1 MKLTRTLLGLCAVAV
16 ALPVQAAE
24 PPSIGQIRK
33 FLADYGQCVAKREPE
48 LARKAVVSG
57 ANFKRESPEGK
68 RLMQRECM
76 DEDIL
81 ANATSGFQGRLRMR
95 MDDDTYRGVIA
106 EALVAKGAPALTVD
120 GLKVVPILTYDEPRP
135 LRLQYPDGKAI
146 PEEKLVRQR
155 AAIARKTE
163 AMLMGKLGE
172 CVVRNAPVQSR
183 AVLATSLETPP
194 ELQSIN
200 ALGATLGQCIKA
212 GETVS
217 LDRMSVRGALAI
229 AYYRLS
235 QAQGSGAS
243 L

>member
-1 MKLTRTLLGLCAVAV
+1 MTPRRVLLGLCAAAI
-16 ALPVQAAE
+16 ALPAHAAE
-24 PPSIGQIRK
+24 PPSAGQIRK

-48 LARKAVVSG
+48 LAKKAIVSG
-57 ANFKRESPEGK
+57 ANFHRESPEGK

-81 ANATSGFQGRLRMR
+81 ANASSGFQGRLRMR

-106 EALVAKGAPALTVD
+106 EALVLKGNAALTPD
-120 GLKVVPILTYDEPRP
+120 GLKAVPILTYDEPRP
-135 LRLQYPDGKAI
+135 LRLTYPDGKPV
-146 PEEKLVRQR
+146 PEEKLARQR

-172 CVVRNAPVQSR
+172 CVVRNAPTQSR
-183 AVLATSLETPP
+183 AVLSTAIETPG
-194 ELQSIN
+194 ELQAIN
-200 ALGATLGQCIKA
+200 ALGPTLGQCIKA

-235 QAQGSGAS
+235 QAGGAM
-243 L
+243 